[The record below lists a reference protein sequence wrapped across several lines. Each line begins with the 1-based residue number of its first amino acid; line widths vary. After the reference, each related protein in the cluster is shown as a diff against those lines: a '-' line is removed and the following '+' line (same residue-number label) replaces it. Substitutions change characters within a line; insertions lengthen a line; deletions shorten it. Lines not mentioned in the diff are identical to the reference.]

1 MPKFRRTA
9 AIVLAVLSI
18 LAHRRTQPL
27 AKSGG
32 NSSRLRRLRQRR
44 LSQLHAEPTCTTF
57 KNEGDCTKYT
67 AKGGVLKPV
76 VVVQRVFARAWT
88 DRNANQTFD
97 ADIDTLIAELV
108 DANGDQALGAG
119 DNYKVYGLPTDL
131 TGTGFATCS
140 ATSHIITGVDASSTA
155 NTLIVAHESGMAW
168 FVSQSGL
175 EEFRDEGPL
184 FESRLSDQHLLDH
197 HFPDEI
203 IVSASSPC
211 LPSSSANMQ
220 GLDTGNNTFLDVA
233 IYP

>member
-1 MPKFRRTA
+1 MPQFRRTA

-18 LAHRRTQPL
+18 LALAAPAL

-32 NSSRLRRLRQRR
+32 NSAGSAACANGGYRNFTRADL
-44 LSQLHAEPTCTTF
+44 TTF